1 MRSVVPSSLTL
12 SSSFH
17 ALTGLRDFFFRY
29 SPSHSTATERIHP
42 IVLRSPSAKVEM
54 ISTILKKKN
63 NDQIAKISLV
73 SENLTFFWLSGRIP
87 DSPIQK
93 RSENLK
99 RKGGH
104 LTKVHASSP
113 LRVGVVSPRAAVG
126 SYNSLLRTL
135 LFKLKKNKTTKEEEE
150 EKKNLNEKRKRRHT
164 HTPNIISGF

>member
-1 MRSVVPSSLTL
+1 LRSVVPSSLTL

-42 IVLRSPSAKVEM
+42 

-135 LFKLKKNKTTKEEEE
+135 LFKFKKNKTTKEEEE